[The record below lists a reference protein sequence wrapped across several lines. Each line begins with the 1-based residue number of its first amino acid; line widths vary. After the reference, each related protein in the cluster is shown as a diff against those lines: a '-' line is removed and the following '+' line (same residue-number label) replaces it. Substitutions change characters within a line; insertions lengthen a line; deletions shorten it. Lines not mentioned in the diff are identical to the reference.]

1 MVVFL
6 KNGKSFEGELKKLEA
21 IVNKLENGSES
32 LEDSLKLFEQGTK
45 IANYCY
51 EVLQTAEQKIID
63 LSKNKIYEE
72 KNNE

>member
-1 MVVFL
+1 M

>member
-1 MVVFL
+1 M

-45 IANYCY
+45 IANYCD
-51 EVLQTAEQKIID
+51 EVLQAAEQKIID

>member
-1 MVVFL
+1 MVIFL
-6 KNGKSFEGELKKLEA
+6 KNEKSFEGELKKLEA
-21 IVNKLENGSES
+21 IVSKLENGSES

-45 IANYCY
+45 IANYCH